1 VSAAPQ
7 PWPEWI
13 RRHTALE
20 LLGPPGLFFA
30 KLTIA
35 LSLGAILYVG
45 AWNAAKYPIS
55 LGYDAQPNIFYS
67 HFLLDQHHI
76 PTPEQ
81 SGESNQPPAYYF
93 IAGVAARVGLHWPFN
108 WREARPFLQLPEASY
123 RGAQI
128 LNVALVFLTALC
140 VLWLAWL
147 VAPDRPWVWAA
158 SVGYFAFLPVVSKVE
173 AMFHPENLNM
183 LLSAASIASVTH
195 MLVRRDFRTRYS
207 LLLVVALALGLAT
220 RASAIFPLLA
230 IVLGSLIAITDTSI
244 RQVVPW
250 RRVATVAGVAVILL
264 LPWVAYRAIVQHHG
278 PLNETNRLVDAAL
291 HPGSH
296 QLSDFLTSHSRF
308 FHVDL
313 DGIFTSPWRSHFKNE
328 AIGETYVEIWGD
340 WLGNFAW
347 SSYESEPSQAAQH
360 LLRDQSYIG
369 AAPTLLALF
378 GWLSLAVMSFRR
390 RALAPL
396 ALLPLIAVGG
406 YVYRSYVSLTHD
418 GDLLKAIYALNSVS
432 AWAIAFGLAT
442 AWLAGRSRL
451 SRYGMVAL
459 FAVFAVLELRFTMYG
474 IRNNLPIF

>member
-1 VSAAPQ
+1 
-7 PWPEWI
+7 
-13 RRHTALE
+13 
-20 LLGPPGLFFA
+20 
-30 KLTIA
+30 
-35 LSLGAILYVG
+35 
-45 AWNAAKYPIS
+45 
-55 LGYDAQPNIFYS
+55 
-67 HFLLDQHHI
+67 
-76 PTPEQ
+76 
-81 SGESNQPPAYYF
+81 
-93 IAGVAARVGLHWPFN
+93 
-108 WREARPFLQLPEASY
+108 
-123 RGAQI
+123 
-128 LNVALVFLTALC
+128 
-140 VLWLAWL
+140 
-147 VAPDRPWVWAA
+147 
-158 SVGYFAFLPVVSKVE
+158 
-173 AMFHPENLNM
+173 
-183 LLSAASIASVTH
+183 
-195 MLVRRDFRTRYS
+195 
-207 LLLVVALALGLAT
+207 
-220 RASAIFPLLA
+220 
-230 IVLGSLIAITDTSI
+230 
-244 RQVVPW
+244 
-250 RRVATVAGVAVILL
+250 VAGVAVILL

-328 AIGETYVEIWGD
+328 AIGETYVEMWGD